1 MHRIREEIMI
11 TRKGGYCAMAFSSQ
25 AGSAWIYY
33 NAIQFVMT
41 SRLRLVS
48 GDQIALELISEMG
61 EYGDALVE
69 EEIRRLSRIAVASR
83 WPEVWLY

>member
-1 MHRIREEIMI
+1 M
-11 TRKGGYCAMAFSSQ
+11 TVRKGDYCAAALSIQ
-25 AGSAWIYY
+25 AGSAGIYH
-33 NAIQFVMT
+33 NAIQFVIT

-61 EYGDALVE
+61 EYSDALVE
-69 EEIRRLSRIAVASR
+69 EEIRRLSRIAVARR